1 MLQGK
6 WLQSCF
12 PFFSVLLG
20 GNSKEDMVIF
30 VEMIDKRP
38 YSIVLSVC
46 TTLLWGLPALYVIVW
61 EFISLGRF
69 IAHWSQYSQP
79 FLYIDVDIIFLL
91 FALLVV
97 AAVVCV
103 WIGDRKLKKISS
115 VFLFV
120 LSLLL
125 IPISFVSAWYG
136 SFMNNNM
143 GEQVAHQYSSLVSV
157 LAYPVAGILLSI
169 LLFIKFYQE
178 KKNV

>member
-1 MLQGK
+1 ML
-6 WLQSCF
+6 F
-12 PFFSVLLG
+12 
-20 GNSKEDMVIF
+20 IF
-30 VEMIDKRP
+30 VEMIDKRA

-46 TTLLWGLPALYVIVW
+46 TTLLWGVPALYVIIM
-61 EFISLGRF
+61 ELISLGRF
-69 IAHWSQYSQP
+69 IAHWSHYSQP
-79 FLYIDVDIIFLL
+79 FHYIDVDITFLL

-125 IPISFVSAWYG
+125 IPISL
-136 SFMNNNM
+136 
-143 GEQVAHQYSSLVSV
+143 VAVVV

-169 LLFIKFYQE
+169 LLFIHFSKRRKME
-178 KKNV
+178 